1 MSFADTLEKIES
13 SDLFKNFKEQN
24 PDAELV
30 AGFFILDFL
39 SNDTKQT
46 LDYKID
52 SKVFTFTL
60 HNSGDITFKEDKLM
74 DIPGKPKLSEIKP
87 ELEIEVEDLK
97 GIAGMQA
104 LENGI
109 SSKFHKIIAI
119 LQIHEDKQVWNLT
132 CMLDGLIILHILIDS
147 STGEIIKFERKS
159 MMDMIRKK

>member
-52 SKVFTFTL
+52 SKFL
-60 HNSGDITFKEDKLM
+60 HSLFI
-74 DIPGKPKLSEIKP
+74 I
-87 ELEIEVEDLK
+87 VE
-97 GIAGMQA
+97 
-104 LENGI
+104 
-109 SSKFHKIIAI
+109 
-119 LQIHEDKQVWNLT
+119 
-132 CMLDGLIILHILIDS
+132 ILHL
-147 STGEIIKFERKS
+147 
-159 MMDMIRKK
+159 KKIN

>member
-74 DIPGKPKLSEIKP
+74 DISGKPKLSEIKP
-87 ELEIEVEDLK
+87 EVGVEVEELK
-97 GIAGMQA
+97 GIAGVEA
-104 LENGI
+104 LEHGI
-109 SSKFHKIIAI
+109 SAKFHKIIAI
-119 LQIHEDKQVWNLT
+119 LQIHDGKQVWNFT
-132 CMLDGLIILHILIDS
+132 CMLEGLIILHILIDS
-147 STGEIIKFERKS
+147 SSGEIIRFERKS